1 VIGFIFSPTKER
13 KMNRKQR
20 TLTVLFVAA
29 SFMAFSTAHAAVD
42 ADPASVV
49 RGSLGVSLEN
59 LSLNSNFGELT
70 FLLNGGFAL
79 LFGAVALSVV
89 ASRQRKPIRDHGH
102 LDDLR
107 SGNSVTT
114 I

>member
-1 VIGFIFSPTKER
+1 
-13 KMNRKQR
+13 MNRKQR
-20 TLTVLFVAA
+20 ALTVFFVAA
-29 SFMAFSTAHAAVD
+29 SFMAFSTAHAAVEP
-42 ADPASVV
+42 DPASAV

-59 LSLNSNFGELT
+59 LSLSNNFGELA

-89 ASRQRKPIRDHGH
+89 ASRQRKPIREHGH

>member
-1 VIGFIFSPTKER
+1 
-13 KMNRKQR
+13 
-20 TLTVLFVAA
+20 
-29 SFMAFSTAHAAVD
+29 
-42 ADPASVV
+42 
-49 RGSLGVSLEN
+49 
-59 LSLNSNFGELT
+59 
-70 FLLNGGFAL
+70 
-79 LFGAVALSVV
+79 VV